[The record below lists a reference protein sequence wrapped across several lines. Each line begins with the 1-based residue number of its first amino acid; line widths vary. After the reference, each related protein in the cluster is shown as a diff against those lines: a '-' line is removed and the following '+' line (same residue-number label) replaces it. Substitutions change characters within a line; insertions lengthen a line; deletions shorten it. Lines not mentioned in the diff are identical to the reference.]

1 MLLLGNE
8 FNQIHFAHLEHH
20 VDDELEDSANTEEYN
35 PPEEEQEVEQQVQLE
50 QEIHQ
55 DVQLAPEVEQEA
67 QAHAHALHEAHQG
80 NVLQAAENLPQQ
92 QANIVEGIAQGM
104 VVVEEMPDVYG
115 EQENVNP
122 NIMNAPI
129 AFVGIP
135 FHEGVAIGVPQNQ
148 VVHVEEPPMLPPQ
161 PNDQLALIDIDNGG
175 LEVEAEVE
183 ELEEFEIQVEEVDI
197 DGDGDVVM
205 MEAGVADEGVDVQEP
220 QLGHR
225 YPLRD
230 TRARREYHQREQER
244 RDRAGDRNEGGRR
257 VRVEQPSGRK
267 IKPNQSFNIGKK
279 IACQES
285 MSSGLHKFAK
295 QTLRKFRQR
304 SLENVSILQGL
315 SENRELAVGSSDD
328 ADRAPRKYVFIS
340 GDDRCLFD
348 EEFED
353 SDSETFDDETT
364 TDEVWKRT
372 NTIEQVK
379 VLEDPKSHF
388 EEWKQLAEASVN
400 AETRGLTWAK
410 TGLQATRSILTR
422 APLNQLTLHSFNA
435 DVVRRQLKIC
445 LDKFLDPYESPSVEE
460 ISIFSK
466 LLKEELEEKL
476 GAATVVCLEFEVS
489 SPVAERQVRI
499 PFELRRSQRLP
510 IKVI

>member
-1 MLLLGNE
+1 MQNLFATVLLEELGIVVENRREVLSLLSVVVVQDGESLNVLGIRIRLLSGRGNLIYYFPLEEVATWARRTRMLLLGNE

-35 PPEEEQEVEQQVQLE
+35 LPEEEQEVEQQVQLE
-50 QEIHQ
+50 EEQQ
-55 DVQLAPEVEQEA
+55 DLPQDAQLPPEVEQEA
-67 QAHAHALHEAHQG
+67 QEQAHALQEAHHG
-80 NVLQAAENLPQQ
+80 NVLQAVENLPQQ

-161 PNDQLALIDIDNGG
+161 QNNQIIPIDIDNGG

-205 MEAGVADEGVDVQEP
+205 MDAGVADEGVDVQEP

-230 TRARREYHQREQER
+230 TRARREFHEREQQR
-244 RDRAGDRNEGGRR
+244 RDRVGDRNEGGRR

-267 IKPNQSFNIGKK
+267 IKPTQSSNIGKK
-279 IACQES
+279 F
-285 MSSGLHKFAK
+285 L
-295 QTLRKFRQR
+295 LRCDHQ
-304 SLENVSILQGL
+304 LDGH
-315 SENRELAVGSSDD
+315 SDV
-328 ADRAPRKYVFIS
+328 AMIGRK
-340 GDDRCLFD
+340 
-348 EEFED
+348 
-353 SDSETFDDETT
+353 
-364 TDEVWKRT
+364 
-372 NTIEQVK
+372 
-379 VLEDPKSHF
+379 
-388 EEWKQLAEASVN
+388 
-400 AETRGLTWAK
+400 
-410 TGLQATRSILTR
+410 
-422 APLNQLTLHSFNA
+422 
-435 DVVRRQLKIC
+435 VR
-445 LDKFLDPYESPSVEE
+445 
-460 ISIFSK
+460 
-466 LLKEELEEKL
+466 
-476 GAATVVCLEFEVS
+476 
-489 SPVAERQVRI
+489 
-499 PFELRRSQRLP
+499 
-510 IKVI
+510 